1 MTPSGLRHLEQRG
14 VFPPSCDNFP
24 HCVRG
29 RLIMRE
35 VTVRALVVH
44 RTTSSR
50 ETRLLVPLGFT
61 RRIVDHGKEAALR
74 TGRS

>member
-1 MTPSGLRHLEQRG
+1 
-14 VFPPSCDNFP
+14 
-24 HCVRG
+24 
-29 RLIMRE
+29 MRE

-50 ETRLLVPLGFT
+50 ETRLLVPLGFGVGKDPLT

-74 TGRS
+74 TGRW